1 MEKSPIYKSMY
12 VKSLTPHTT
21 YCEYQDKEH
30 PINRPSAQNT
40 IFSLEKRTLSEGHRK
55 IFTFDKSL
63 LTFCEN
69 ALHMLYFSF
78 DQKYLGNVYY

>member
-1 MEKSPIYKSMY
+1 MC

-30 PINRPSAQNT
+30 PINRPSVQNT

-63 LTFCEN
+63 LTFYEN

-78 DQKYLGNVYY
+78 DQKYSGNVYY